1 MGLTK
6 NDRFMV
12 VPLRENPPSGKCEIW
27 KKSFALP
34 VVRLFPNI
42 EHLYVSIHGEDQV
55 MSDEQTPEP
64 GKAGAL
70 RSAMNVSL
78 NTHYAIRLWEGR
90 HPEYRS
96 KKQGGRK
103 KESSRQRSLIFS
115 MPGFIQKAGRINQD
129 SANDN
134 PWADAKMW
142 ELENLIN
149 TAMGKMQEELDGLKK
164 AMSMVPA
171 QVTISDITSVSPL
184 NIGVFSR
191 TPVGYRCVWL
201 LVGFDQLAMQA
212 FQAAHYGFISRREL
226 NSCLGR
232 GGYLV
237 RQIYGSAQKYR
248 YLPVTREDVAINNDR
263 AREAIK
269 LFGNVEPDILS
280 GKVRSSFSPPVNRR
294 SIDALNRG
302 HFADEDPPESHI
314 VFEEPPEGRITAT
327 GAEDTEYGDVQA
339 QSQTQTEE
347 ATAPGANEL
356 TDDIDTDMDDL
367 SALLPPSPEPE

>member
-1 MGLTK
+1 
-6 NDRFMV
+6 
-12 VPLRENPPSGKCEIW
+12 
-27 KKSFALP
+27 
-34 VVRLFPNI
+34 
-42 EHLYVSIHGEDQV
+42 

-90 HPEYRS
+90 YPEYRN
-96 KKQGGRK
+96 KKGGRK
-103 KESSRQRSLIFS
+103 KETSRHRSLIFS

-134 PWADAKMW
+134 PWADSKML

-149 TAMGKMQEELDGLKK
+149 AAIGKMQEELDGLKK
-164 AMSMVPA
+164 MMSMVPA
-171 QVTISDITSVSPL
+171 QVTISDITSISPL

-212 FQAAHYGFISRREL
+212 FQAAHYGCISRREL

-237 RQIYGSAQKYR
+237 RQIYGAAQKYR
-248 YLPVTREDVAINNDR
+248 YLPVTREDIAVNNDK

-269 LFGNVEPDILS
+269 LFGNVDPDVLF
-280 GKVRSSFSPPVNRR
+280 GNKRSSWSPPVNRR
-294 SIDALNRG
+294 SIDVLKKSSS
-302 HFADEDPPESHI
+302 EDKKI
-314 VFEEPPEGRITAT
+314 PEGRLIADGMGDNPVRDAT
-327 GAEDTEYGDVQA
+327 EQVPDNNGSPEPGEAQVLSTLQAEEMLVPDDGKGVQTGGTGIDNDV
-339 QSQTQTEE
+339 
-347 ATAPGANEL
+347 GIN
-356 TDDIDTDMDDL
+356 IDDL
-367 SALLPPSPEPE
+367 SALLPPPVDTEPE

>member
-1 MGLTK
+1 
-6 NDRFMV
+6 
-12 VPLRENPPSGKCEIW
+12 
-27 KKSFALP
+27 
-34 VVRLFPNI
+34 
-42 EHLYVSIHGEDQV
+42 

-90 HPEYRS
+90 YPEYKT
-96 KKQGGRK
+96 KKGGRK
-103 KESSRQRSLIFS
+103 KENARHRSLIFS

-134 PWADAKMW
+134 PWADSKML

-149 TAMGKMQEELDGLKK
+149 AAIGKMQEELDGLKK
-164 AMSMVPA
+164 VMSMVPA
-171 QVTISDITSVSPL
+171 QVTISDITSISPL

-212 FQAAHYGFISRREL
+212 FQAAHYGCISRREL

-237 RQIYGSAQKYR
+237 RQIYGAAQKYR
-248 YLPVTREDVAINNDR
+248 YLPVTREDIAVNNDK

-269 LFGNVEPDILS
+269 LFGNVDPDVLF
-280 GKVRSSFSPPVNRR
+280 GNKRSSWSPPVNRR
-294 SIDALNRG
+294 SIDVLKIMYEEG
-302 HFADEDPPESHI
+302 S
-314 VFEEPPEGRITAT
+314 EEPVITAGT
-327 GAEDTEYGDVQA
+327 AGKPVRDATKKIPDSDSSSGSGDVPVL
-339 QSQTQTEE
+339 SQMKAEE
-347 ATAPGANEL
+347 AIAQDDRRDGL
-356 TDDIDTDMDDL
+356 TDEVDIDTDIDIDDL
-367 SALLPPSPEPE
+367 SVLLPPPVDTEPE

>member
-1 MGLTK
+1 
-6 NDRFMV
+6 MV
-12 VPLRENPPSGKCEIW
+12 VPFREAPPGGKCEIW

-103 KESSRQRSLIFS
+103 KENSRQRSLIFS

-164 AMSMVPA
+164 VMSMVPA

-237 RQIYGSAQKYR
+237 RQIYGAAQKYR
-248 YLPVTREDVAINNDR
+248 YLPVTREDIAMNNDR

-302 HFADEDPPESHI
+302 TADEN
-314 VFEEPPEGRITAT
+314 PPEGHITAVE
-327 GAEDTEYGDVQA
+327 GNDDSSEFGDGPA

-367 SALLPPSPEPE
+367 STLLPLSPEPE

>member
-1 MGLTK
+1 
-6 NDRFMV
+6 
-12 VPLRENPPSGKCEIW
+12 
-27 KKSFALP
+27 
-34 VVRLFPNI
+34 
-42 EHLYVSIHGEDQV
+42 
-55 MSDEQTPEP
+55 MSDEQTPES

-90 HPEYRS
+90 YPEYRTQ
-96 KKQGGRK
+96 KGVRK
-103 KESSRQRSLIFS
+103 KENARHRSLIFS

-134 PWADAKMW
+134 PWADAKML

-149 TAMGKMQEELDGLKK
+149 TAIEKMQEELDGLKK
-164 AMSMVPA
+164 VMSMIPA

-212 FQAAHYGFISRREL
+212 FQAAHYGCISRREL

-237 RQIYGSAQKYR
+237 RQIYGAAQKYR
-248 YLPVTREDVAINNDR
+248 YLPVTREDMAVNNDK

-269 LFGNVEPDILS
+269 LFGNVDPDILS
-280 GKVRSSFSPPVNRR
+280 GKKRSSWSPSINRR
-294 SIDALNRG
+294 SIDALKRMYGESDSSPEEPVTTVETGDTPVRNTTEQLPDSNG
-302 HFADEDPPESHI
+302 SPES
-314 VFEEPPEGRITAT
+314 GYA
-327 GAEDTEYGDVQA
+327 QA
-339 QSQTQTEE
+339 LSQTQAEE
-347 ATAPGANEL
+347 AIAQDDGMGEL
-356 TDDIDTDMDDL
+356 TDEVDIDTDIDIDDL
-367 SALLPPSPEPE
+367 SVLLPPADAVPE

>member
-1 MGLTK
+1 
-6 NDRFMV
+6 
-12 VPLRENPPSGKCEIW
+12 
-27 KKSFALP
+27 
-34 VVRLFPNI
+34 
-42 EHLYVSIHGEDQV
+42 

-90 HPEYRS
+90 YPEYRT
-96 KKQGGRK
+96 KKGESK
-103 KESSRQRSLIFS
+103 KESARHRSLIFS

-134 PWADAKMW
+134 PWADAKML
-142 ELENLIN
+142 ELEDLIN
-149 TAMGKMQEELDGLKK
+149 AAIERMQEELDGLKK
-164 AMSMVPA
+164 VMSMVPA

-201 LVGFDQLAMQA
+201 LVGFDQLAMLA

-237 RQIYGSAQKYR
+237 RQIYGAAQKYR
-248 YLPVTREDVAINNDR
+248 YLPVNREDIAVSNDK

-269 LFGNVEPDILS
+269 LFGNVDPDILS
-280 GKVRSSFSPPVNRR
+280 GKKRSSWSPPVNRR
-294 SIDALNRG
+294 SIDALRRMTSENKTLTEGRAVVTG
-302 HFADEDPPESHI
+302 EDVPPEQN
-314 VFEEPPEGRITAT
+314 VTEPTPDNGGSPEP
-327 GAEDTEYGDVQA
+327 EDVPVL
-339 QSQTQTEE
+339 SQTQAEE
-347 ATAPGANEL
+347 APGTDDGRGGL
-356 TDDIDTDMDDL
+356 TDDVDTDTDIDDL
-367 SALLPPSPEPE
+367 SALLLPPVDAEPE